1 MTKEESNLFYDNGK
15 QKKKNTTAHQGDQ
28 PGRGI
33 AQLIITTI
41 TIRSSCILSFASN
54 GKGKDQQ
61 PQDKTTRVQEAIEW
75 KWEYSN
81 SNTVCFSFFYMM
93 L

>member
-1 MTKEESNLFYDNGK
+1 LFFFLLYDVVIS
-15 QKKKNTTAHQGDQ
+15 TH
-28 PGRGI
+28 
-33 AQLIITTI
+33 
-41 TIRSSCILSFASN
+41 

-75 KWEYSN
+75 KWEYFN

>member
-1 MTKEESNLFYDNGK
+1 MEVGVFQFQYCLFFFLLYDVVIS
-15 QKKKNTTAHQGDQ
+15 TH
-28 PGRGI
+28 
-33 AQLIITTI
+33 
-41 TIRSSCILSFASN
+41 